1 MKRISIFLFFV
12 LSLSFLPACGPQGPA
27 TLTVMT
33 HDDFAISEAVI
44 AAFEQEHN
52 VTVVFLPS
60 GSVGQALNKAILSQ
74 EAPLADVF
82 YGVDNTFLSR
92 ALEAGIFEAYDSP
105 MLAQIPDDFEL
116 DPGQRA
122 LPVDYGD
129 VCLNYDIAWFDER
142 GLAVPASFDDLL
154 DPAYAG
160 LLVVENPAT
169 SSTGLSFLLATVA
182 AYGEEG
188 FLDYWSGLRENGLV
202 VVDDW
207 GTAYYTN
214 FSGSSGRGPQPLV
227 VSYASSPAAEF
238 IYADPPVET
247 APTASVVAPGTCY
260 RQVEFAGILAGTP
273 NRDLAEEFI
282 DFLLGLQFQEDM
294 PLQMFV
300 YPVNENASLP
310 PEFVRW
316 AQASEAPA
324 SLDPA
329 LIAANR
335 DRWITDWTDVVLH

>member
-1 MKRISIFLFFV
+1 MKRIPFILFFV
-12 LSLSFLPACGPQGPA
+12 LMFSLLSACGPKGPA

-33 HDDFAISEAVI
+33 HDDFAVREEVI
-44 AAFEQEHN
+44 AAFEQAN
-52 VTVVFLPS
+52 GVTLVLLPS
-60 GSVGQALNKAILSQ
+60 GSVGEALNKAILSQ

-105 MLAQIPDDFEL
+105 LLAQVSDAFEL
-116 DPGQRA
+116 DPERRA
-122 LPVDYGD
+122 LPVDYAD
-129 VCLNYDIAWFDER
+129 VCLNYDIAWFDQR
-142 GLAVPASFDDLL
+142 GLAAPASLDDLL
-154 DPAYAG
+154 DPAYDG

-169 SSTGLSFLLATVA
+169 SSTGLSFLLATIA
-182 AYGEEG
+182 AYGEDG
-188 FLDYWSGLRENGLV
+188 SLDYWSGLRENGLV

-227 VSYASSPAAEF
+227 VSYASSPAAEV

-247 APTASVVAPGTCY
+247 APTAAVLTPGTCF

-273 NRDLAEEFI
+273 NRALAEKFI
-282 DFLLGLQFQEDM
+282 DFMLDLQFQEDM

-300 YPVNENASLP
+300 YPVNENAQLP
-310 PEFVRW
+310 PEFVQW
-316 AQASEAPA
+316 AQGSEAPA
-324 SLDPA
+324 SLAPA
-329 LIAANR
+329 FIAENR
-335 DRWITDWTDVVLH
+335 DRWITDWTETVLH